1 MPICP
6 RRLGLLDPVLS
17 HGSGFPPPLP
27 NPSPREGGGAKVL
40 AERRMPH
47 AACRMPNPE
56 PRIPNPESRIPNPES
71 RIPNLGLCLGEELIE
86 GLGEGAGVVDLADA
100 GVVGFEAV
108 FGFQGPG
115 GGVGDVDTVA
125 AQAHHR
131 FDVGAQ

>member
-1 MPICP
+1 MAQGSRP
-6 RRLGLLDPVLS
+6 LS
-17 HGSGFPPPLP
+17 PTPPPA
-27 NPSPREGGGAKVL
+27 RGEGLKYSLNA
-40 AERRMPH
+40 ACRMPH